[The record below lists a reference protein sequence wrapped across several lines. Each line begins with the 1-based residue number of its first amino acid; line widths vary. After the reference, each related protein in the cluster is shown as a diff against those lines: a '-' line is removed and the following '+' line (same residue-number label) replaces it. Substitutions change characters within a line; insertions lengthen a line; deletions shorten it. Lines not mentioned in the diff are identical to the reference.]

1 MPTIIITGARGGIG
15 AATAKRFEQAGWSVV
30 VTSRDRSSDWPL
42 DITSETECR
51 ALVTRVVKTFGSVDA
66 VFNNAGF
73 AQMGA
78 FDSFGLAAHRDI
90 LEVNLIGAMTLTAAV
105 LPVIRDQERGMLVHM
120 GSVVSHLPAP
130 FMGSYAA
137 SKHGLE
143 GFSKTLD
150 HELQGTGLR
159 SILIRAGFMRSDI
172 AANTSF
178 AREQGDRSPEE
189 MSVQHSVETALSK
202 ADDPD
207 VVARAVFRACTS
219 AKPAPVIDAGR
230 EARMLARL
238 STLLPRR
245 VFAKALR
252 KQFGLSP

>member
-15 AATAKRFEQAGWSVV
+15 AATADRFGKAGWSVV
-30 VTSRDRSSDWPL
+30 GTSRDRSAEWPL
-42 DITSETECR
+42 DITSEAECH
-51 ALVTRVVKTFGSVDA
+51 ALVTKVADQFGRLDA
-66 VFNNAGF
+66 VFNNAGY

-78 FDSFGLAAHRDI
+78 FDSFSLRAHRDI
-90 LEVNLIGAMTLTAAV
+90 LAVNLLGAMALTAAA
-105 LPVIRDQERGMLVHM
+105 LPVMREAGRGTFVHM

-137 SKHGLE
+137 SKHALE

-150 HELQGTGLR
+150 HELQGTGIR

-172 AANTSF
+172 AAHTAF
-178 AREQGDRSPEE
+178 ARAEDARSANEAAVT
-189 MSVQHSVETALSK
+189 SAVEAALAK

-207 VVARAVFRACTS
+207 VVAKAVLRACTDP
-219 AKPAPVIDAGR
+219 AAAPVIDAGR

-238 STLLPRR
+238 SAILPRGI
-245 VFAKALR
+245 FARALR
-252 KQFGLSP
+252 KQFGLAP

>member
-15 AATAKRFEQAGWSVV
+15 AATALRFCKAGWNVV
-30 VTSRDRSSDWPL
+30 GTSRDRNSDWPL
-42 DITSETECR
+42 EITSEAECR
-51 ALVTRVVKTFGSVDA
+51 ALVEKVLAQFGSLDA

-78 FDSFGLAAHRDI
+78 FDNFSLDAHR
-90 LEVNLIGAMTLTAAV
+90 EVLAEHLNGPMTLTAAAQP
-105 LPVIRDQERGMLVHM
+105 LMRALASGTLVNK
-120 GSVVSHLPAP
+120 GSEVSHLPAP

-150 HELQGTGLR
+150 HELQGSGLR

-172 AANTSF
+172 GANTSF
-178 AREQGDRSPEE
+178 ASGDQGHSPEE
-189 MSVQHSVETALSK
+189 ASVKQSVEAALAK

-207 VVARAVFRACTS
+207 VVAQAVFRACIEGN
-219 AKPAPVIDAGR
+219 AAPVIDAGR

-238 STLLPRR
+238 STFLPRR
-245 VFAKALR
+245 IFAKALR